1 MTDLTEGE
9 SGTKATFKTA
19 KIYLEETSNVL
30 IVESLRSYILI
41 EEFKEIFYK
50 VNELI
55 AEFQV
60 TKLLFDKR
68 KLKVFHQPSMEWYF
82 VEWKDTAYDLGIRI
96 IRKLLPDD
104 SVFIQSVK
112 IGITKIKSEYP
123 DAKFNLMDIQ
133 YSNTL
138 EEALKELA
146 QS

>member
-60 TKLLFDKR
+60 AKLLFDKR

>member
-1 MTDLTEGE
+1 MTDLTEGV

-19 KIYLEETSNVL
+19 KIYLDETSKVL
-30 IVESLRSYILI
+30 IVTSLRSYILI
-41 EEFKEIFYK
+41 EEFKEIFEK

-60 TKLLFDKR
+60 TKLIFDKR

-82 VEWKDTAYDLGIRI
+82 VEWKDAAYDLGIRI
-96 IRKLLPDD
+96 IRKVLPDD
-104 SVFIQSVK
+104 GVFRQSVK

-123 DAKFNLMDIQ
+123 DAKFHLMDIQ

-138 EEALKELA
+138 EEALQELTQA
-146 QS
+146 